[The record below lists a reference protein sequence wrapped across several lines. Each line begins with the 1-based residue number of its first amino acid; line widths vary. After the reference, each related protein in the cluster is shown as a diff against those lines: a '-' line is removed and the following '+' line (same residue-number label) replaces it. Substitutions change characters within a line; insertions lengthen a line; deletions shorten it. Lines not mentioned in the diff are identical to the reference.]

1 MYRKVIT
8 NNCSYIPVEWGTRV
22 EGKDAKIVAFVHYV
36 RTDESY
42 DFYGRDADVYE
53 EFERE
58 GFVREKEVNTY
69 AEAGK
74 WLGEQVFRSLV

>member
-8 NNCSYIPVEWGTRV
+8 NNVSYIPVEWGTKV
-22 EGKDAKIVAFVHYV
+22 EGEDDKIVAFVHYV
-36 RTDESY
+36 RTNESY

-58 GFVREKEVNTY
+58 GFVREKVVGTY
-69 AEAGK
+69 EEAEAWVK
-74 WLGEQVFRSLV
+74 EQVFGG

>member
-8 NNCSYIPVEWGTRV
+8 NNGSYIPVEWGTRV
-22 EGKDAKIVAFVHYV
+22 EGEDAKIVAFVHYV
-36 RTDESY
+36 RTDQSY

-58 GFVREKEVNTY
+58 GFVREKVVNTY
-69 AEAGK
+69 EEAEAWK
-74 WLGEQVFRSLV
+74 KEQVFGG